1 MVITLRQ
8 LQEKTVEQQQR
19 LYMVFI
25 DLSKAFDT
33 VDRSTLWTL
42 LRRYGC
48 PETFVKI
55 IQEFH
60 DGMAGAVS
68 IGGSTTDPFQ
78 ISHGLKQGCV
88 LAPTLFTLFLAA
100 LLSTVSEHLSTGVF
114 IRTRSDGKLFKLA
127 RLKASTKTRELC
139 IRELLFADDAAIVA
153 HTLEDIREIC
163 KQFEQAATMFGLTI
177 NTKKTVTLYQPPPGQ
192 TSIEPHVEIYGT
204 PLKAVKNFTYL
215 GSTVASDNTID
226 VEIKNRIQ
234 AASGAFGGL
243 GKRVWSQHGISV
255 STKCKVYKAIVLP
268 TLLYSAETYTLY
280 RRHFRKLSK
289 VHLRHLRQ
297 TNPADLMERS
307 HSKC

>member
-1 MVITLRQ
+1 MIFTLRQ
-8 LQEKTVEQQQR
+8 LQEKAVEQQQS

-68 IGGSTTDPFQ
+68 IGGSTTDPFE

-88 LAPTLFTLFLAA
+88 LAATLFTLFLAA
-100 LLSTVSEHLSTGVF
+100 LLCTVSEHLSTGVF

-139 IRELLFADDAAIVA
+139 IRELLFADDADIAA
-153 HTLEDIREIC
+153 HILEDIREIC

-192 TSIEPHVEIYGT
+192 TSIDPHVEIYGT
-204 PLKAVKNFTYL
+204 PLKAVKNFKYL

-226 VEIKNRIQ
+226 VEINNHIQ
-234 AASGAFGGL
+234 
-243 GKRVWSQHGISV
+243 
-255 STKCKVYKAIVLP
+255 T
-268 TLLYSAETYTLY
+268 
-280 RRHFRKLSK
+280 
-289 VHLRHLRQ
+289 
-297 TNPADLMERS
+297 
-307 HSKC
+307 

>member
-1 MVITLRQ
+1 MIFTLRQ
-8 LQEKTVEQQQR
+8 LQEKAVEQQQS

-33 VDRSTLWTL
+33 VGRSTLWIF

-68 IGGSTTDPFQ
+68 IGGSTTDPFE
-78 ISHGLKQGCV
+78 ISHGLKQGWG
-88 LAPTLFTLFLAA
+88 LAPTLITLFLA
-100 LLSTVSEHLSTGVF
+100 TVSEHLSTGVF

-127 RLKASTKTRELC
+127 RLKASTKNRELC

-153 HTLEDIREIC
+153 HTLEDIRELC
-163 KQFEQAATMFGLTI
+163 KLFEQAATMFGLTI

-192 TSIEPHVEIYGT
+192 TSIDPHVEIYGT
-204 PLKAVKNFTYL
+204 PQKAVKNFTYL

-226 VEIKNRIQ
+226 VEINNRIQ
-234 AASGAFGGL
+234 AASGTFGGL
-243 GKRVWSQHGISV
+243 WKRVWLPEMEYSYSCTCTRTRV
-255 STKCKVYKAIVLP
+255 RVLFEYSYSSTKQSNRPRVDYQSHCTHDYFSR
-268 TLLYSAETYTLY
+268 LY
-280 RRHFRKLSK
+280 FFI
-289 VHLRHLRQ
+289 
-297 TNPADLMERS
+297 
-307 HSKC
+307 